1 MEILNLSYTKV
12 MLQFYQD
19 KVKVKHTL
27 LIKCLLKKIKVSKS
41 QKLRDLYWVRQES
54 LGFKY
59 N

>member
-1 MEILNLSYTKV
+1 

-19 KVKVKHTL
+19 KVTVKHTL

>member
-19 KVKVKHTL
+19 KAKVKHTL

-41 QKLRDLYWVRQES
+41 QKLRDLYQVRQES
-54 LGFKY
+54 LGLRK